1 MNFNATKDSL
11 LAIYTITGKNS
22 EEFLQGQLTADIK
35 SIKESECRLAGYCS
49 PNGKLIATLLVFKN
63 DKCIKIALDKSIAE
77 EVIKRLR
84 LYVMRADVHFSQ
96 CEKSRII
103 SESVSGSTAFSFKD
117 KDVLGGLPYDGSPIG
132 LFISTSEDMNDD
144 IQSNNASSFDYFAR
158 LSGLPFLTK
167 KSQNIYIPQ
176 SLNLDLF
183 DAVNFKKGCYPGQ
196 EIIARVKYRGKPK
209 QRMLLLSVDSE
220 KTINANDSLFFSD
233 ETISRNGT
241 VLEPYYDIESQTA
254 FFLAVVPVSVVANH
268 NIAIRLETGQ
278 EAKRIN
284 LPYDIPIDE

>member
-1 MNFNATKDSL
+1 QD
-11 LAIYTITGKNS
+11 
-22 EEFLQGQLTADIK
+22 
-35 SIKESECRLAGYCS
+35 KE
-49 PNGKLIATLLVFKN
+49 
-63 DKCIKIALDKSIAE
+63 
-77 EVIKRLR
+77 
-84 LYVMRADVHFSQ
+84 
-96 CEKSRII
+96 
-103 SESVSGSTAFSFKD
+103 
-117 KDVLGGLPYDGSPIG
+117 VLGGLPYDGSPIG

-241 VLEPYYDIESQTA
+241 VLEPYYDIESQNS